1 MIIRIY
7 IKYGND
13 VCFCCT
19 SVVSYCLFFHC
30 KLKQIFYF
38 FLAVSEKIKEIDK
51 FISNCDLNRLMQEL
65 IGNYIMMEEFFMRE
79 MVLKVCYKVLDK
91 SETQTFVN

>member
-1 MIIRIY
+1 MCVSAVLVWLVIVYSSIASWN
-7 IKYGND
+7 KY
-13 VCFCCT
+13 F
-19 SVVSYCLFFHC
+19 
-30 KLKQIFYF
+30 IF

-91 SETQTFVN
+91 SETQTFVNKQCK

>member
-1 MIIRIY
+1 MCVSAVLVWLVIVYSSIASWN
-7 IKYGND
+7 KY
-13 VCFCCT
+13 F
-19 SVVSYCLFFHC
+19 
-30 KLKQIFYF
+30 IF

-79 MVLKVCYKVLDK
+79 MVLKVYYKVLDK